1 MHFFF
6 IICSWKLIAKTL
18 LWDFEQ
24 CSKSG
29 GKGLITR
36 RNPWPWYS
44 LLPFESKRNSQKR
57 VISLFR
63 ETLQGRSQGAPK
75 VHDCAPPLWA
85 VSGPQTPRPIILD
98 PPFLIPGYGPAL
110 VLNIAWKAH
119 FCFDCF
125 EFIAVLAVFHPYY
138 GRNVYK
144 LLIEFSL
151 HSSFSPLSIAMEEYF
166 VHFWMSE
173 FLDDMNYFLLVHLR
187 KTVVGTQR

>member
-29 GKGLITR
+29 GKGLINR

-57 VISLFR
+57 VISLIR

-85 VSGPQTPRPIILD
+85 LSGPQTPRPIILD

-119 FCFDCF
+119 FRVYCRIGSISSILWQKCLQIIDWIFLA
-125 EFIAVLAVFHPYY
+125 FIILTPFNCY
-138 GRNVYK
+138 GGAFCSFLNEWISRWYE
-144 LLIEFSL
+144 LLFIGASTKNR
-151 HSSFSPLSIAMEEYF
+151 SRYS
-166 VHFWMSE
+166 
-173 FLDDMNYFLLVHLR
+173 
-187 KTVVGTQR
+187 KVV